1 MEQNYYAITA
11 ILNEK
16 TYNAVINAV
25 NMETAIGYFYR
36 QEENHGKTIIDV
48 CRLETFTLKD
58 NNTTTEYLVPQM
70 QLSTADLIA
79 QRTYKDF
86 KKDKNCKYIE
96 ALFEVYL
103 LLNDVMYVL
112 GPNNDFDREKRREI
126 LHFKKDKL
134 KSMADK
140 STIEED
146 REGLISIL
154 ESVEAELEWYNNK
167 YQKQ

>member
-1 MEQNYYAITA
+1 MKQNYYAITA
-11 ILNEK
+11 IFNE
-16 TYNAVINAV
+16 TTSDTVINAV
-25 NMETAIGYFYR
+25 NIETAIGYFNR
-36 QEENHGKTIIDV
+36 QAENRGKTIINV
-48 CRLETFTLKD
+48 CKLETFTLT
-58 NNTTTEYLVPQM
+58 NNDTVTEYLVPQM

-112 GPNNDFDREKRREI
+112 SPNNDFDREKRREI

>member
-11 ILNEK
+11 IFHEK
-16 TYNAVINAV
+16 TYDAVINAV
-25 NMETAIGYFYR
+25 NMVTAIGYFYR
-36 QEENHGKTIIDV
+36 QEENHGKTIIDI
-48 CRLETFTLKD
+48 CRLVTFTLKD

-86 KKDKNCKYIE
+86 KKDKNCKYVE

-112 GPNNDFDREKRREI
+112 GPNNDFDCEKRREI
-126 LHFKKDKL
+126 LYFKEDKL
-134 KSMADK
+134 RSMIDK

-146 REGLISIL
+146 RWGLTCL
-154 ESVEAELEWYNNK
+154 LTSVEAELEWYNNK